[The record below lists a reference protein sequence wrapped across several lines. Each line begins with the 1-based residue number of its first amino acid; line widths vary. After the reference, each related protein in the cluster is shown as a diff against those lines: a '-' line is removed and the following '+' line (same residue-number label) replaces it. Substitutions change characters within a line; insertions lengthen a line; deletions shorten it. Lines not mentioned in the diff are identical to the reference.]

1 MAFRTERID
10 DVVLVLP
17 EGNFTGGRETD
28 QLESEL
34 RRHLQADQK
43 KMLLDLRNT
52 AHLTS
57 VPIGMLVGVHTSAQ
71 HRGLNLYMCNIERR
85 ISNVLTILKLVN
97 VFNVFDTRE
106 QALEAFAKL

>member
-1 MAFRTERID
+1 MAFRTEKIG

-17 EGNFTGGRETD
+17 EGRFTGGRETD

-34 RRHLQADQK
+34 RRHIQADQK
-43 KMLLDLRNT
+43 KLLLDLRNT
-52 AHLTS
+52 SHLTS

-71 HRGLNLYMCNIERR
+71 NRGLHLYMCNIERR
-85 ISNVLTILKLVN
+85 ITNVLTILKLIN

-106 QALEAFAKL
+106 QALEALQKL